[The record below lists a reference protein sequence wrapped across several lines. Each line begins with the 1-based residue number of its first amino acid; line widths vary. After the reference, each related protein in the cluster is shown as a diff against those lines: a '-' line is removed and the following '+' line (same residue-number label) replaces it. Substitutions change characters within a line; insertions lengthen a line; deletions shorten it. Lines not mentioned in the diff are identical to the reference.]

1 MELQEDIMAENKMEF
16 RVAFVSP
23 IQFILIALILV
34 FMEWQLVHIRRDS
47 YTATA
52 ILKEG
57 ICEEAE

>member
-1 MELQEDIMAENKMEF
+1 MAENKMEF